1 MKRLRINETLEK
13 TLPEATVKLVKAI
26 IIGKLV
32 TKGSKLAIYNWLER
46 EPEMAK
52 RFGMDMKR
60 SKLDDFYSSLSVL
73 HRHKEKLDKKWFLY
87 HKTNGNCLYL
97 YDITSVYFEG
107 AENALAAYG
116 YNRDGKKGKKQIC
129 VGLVT
134 DADGNPLRMEVFKGN
149 IADSQT
155 VEDQIIK
162 LQKEFKTETIIF
174 VGDRGMRIKYN
185 IENSEELKTSGIQ
198 FITGLTKTEIK
209 NLISSDILQLSLFS
223 EDLAEVETEEGD
235 RYVLSTNPDLEYS
248 QRKWLEIQKDKNET
262 ILKEI
267 KSNWNFRRLLNRD
280 NELKIKN
287 NETKNK
293 NLKTKFTTKDIDR
306 YKKQV
311 NHALEQCKMQTYF
324 SIENID
330 DKNFEVKLR
339 IKKGVC
345 DHITHTFFLE
355 KRPSFRT
362 FTNWQ

>member
-1 MKRLRINETLEK
+1 
-13 TLPEATVKLVKAI
+13 
-26 IIGKLV
+26 
-32 TKGSKLAIYNWLER
+32 
-46 EPEMAK
+46 
-52 RFGMDMKR
+52 
-60 SKLDDFYSSLSVL
+60 
-73 HRHKEKLDKKWFLY
+73 
-87 HKTNGNCLYL
+87 
-97 YDITSVYFEG
+97 
-107 AENALAAYG
+107 
-116 YNRDGKKGKKQIC
+116 
-129 VGLVT
+129 
-134 DADGNPLRMEVFKGN
+134 
-149 IADSQT
+149 
-155 VEDQIIK
+155 
-162 LQKEFKTETIIF
+162 LQKEFKTKTIIF

-185 IENSEELKTSGIQ
+185 IDNSEDLKTSGIQ

-235 RYVLSTNPDLEYS
+235 RYVLSSNPDLEFS
-248 QRKWLEIQKDKNET
+248 QRKWLEIQKDKIET

-267 KSNWNFRRLLNRD
+267 KSSWNFRRLLNRD

-324 SIENID
+324 SIENIKH
-330 DKNFEVKLR
+330 KNFEVKLR

-355 KRPSFRT
+355 KRSSFRT
-362 FTNWQ
+362 FTLKEAEWAVRNLFVFKNKILGFSCVCYYFFVADFRLVLK